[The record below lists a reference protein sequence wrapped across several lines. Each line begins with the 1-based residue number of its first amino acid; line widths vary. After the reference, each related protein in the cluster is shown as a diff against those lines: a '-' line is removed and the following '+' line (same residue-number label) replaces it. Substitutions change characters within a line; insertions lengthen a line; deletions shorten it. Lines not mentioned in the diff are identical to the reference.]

1 MAGFDLM
8 YQMDSQWSFGA
19 GFEYVEHTDNGVK
32 SIHSKLGDEKLSLI
46 PLKDMEVTTK
56 MIEQSLLA
64 KTKNMKDG
72 WDEYVIKA
80 SVANQI
86 TDSIQLA
93 FFAEYTLDDSHSG
106 SQNGTDIKAE
116 AGFRFN
122 ARF

>member
-1 MAGFDLM
+1 MTVSTSD
-8 YQMDSQWSFGA
+8 
-19 GFEYVEHTDNGVK
+19 
-32 SIHSKLGDEKLSLI
+32 IEK
-46 PLKDMEVTTK
+46 E
-56 MIEQSLLA
+56 LLNM
-64 KTKNMKDG
+64 TKNMKDG